1 MLVRRNSDT
10 PYQGIGVRP
19 KASPAVMP
27 TAVSASQTSTISSSP
42 PATTMATAT
51 VTNGVNT
58 SRVETTESFQEHPAL
73 DGDVPKEPSRISLSL
88 SKLLPLIGRDV
99 SGNSSGN
106 GAHGGHARNIDQTIQ
121 EGGSRLQEEGAAAG
135 DHPNDAEDRQDR
147 TQTDN
152 SVNTRDE
159 EAVWQEDG
167 GVKACPLCDTKFT
180 FFNRR
185 HHCRK
190 CGKIFCNKCCGKFC
204 TFIPGSSVVEPEEE
218 GGRTIVRN
226 GYQYYKFRTCE
237 KCHQEIKMLKEA
249 LGIADD
255 SEEDSREEETEEE
268 DETAEGDG
276 DDNESFER
284 HLSIMGED
292 RSGNG
297 SGPEWRRSR
306 RRTRARTRTRT
317 RRETSIEGS
326 GRSQGGEGDDADA
339 ESLMCLIK
347 HSQPREITMEV
358 SESRVREADG
368 STGGDRAGE
377 GFPQGNVN
385 TNIEHGSG
393 NHIHNHNHNN
403 NNSELNE
410 CPVCGIDIGGVS
422 EAERETHINRCL
434 TDQEFGSPTH
444 PGDVAKRDK
453 NRMLVYSIPADADMA
468 HMVLNDDNECVI
480 CLEEFSP
487 GDKLGRLECLCCFH
501 YKCIKDW
508 IRKKG
513 YCECPIHALHAQ

>member
-1 MLVRRNSDT
+1 MLVRRDSDT
-10 PYQGIGVRP
+10 PYQDVRVSP
-19 KASPAVMP
+19 RASSVTMP
-27 TAVSASQTSTISSSP
+27 TALSASHTSTISSSP

-58 SRVETTESFQEHPAL
+58 SRVRPTEISSENPAMN
-73 DGDVPKEPSRISLSL
+73 GEPPKEPSRISLSL
-88 SKLLPLIGRDV
+88 SKLLPLIGKDGIGSSTNNSAA
-99 SGNSSGN
+99 SGN
-106 GAHGGHARNIDQTIQ
+106 ARNIDQTI
-121 EGGSRLQEEGAAAG
+121 GEGAHQPHGEEAVEN
-135 DHPNDAEDRQDR
+135 DHLDVAED
-147 TQTDN
+147 TPTGTDIHN
-152 SVNTRDE
+152 GVATRDE
-159 EAVWQEDG
+159 EAIWQEDS
-167 GVKACPLCDTKFT
+167 GVKACPLCDAKFT

-218 GGRTIVRN
+218 GGRSIVRN

-237 KCHQEIKMLKEA
+237 KCYGEIKMLKEA

-255 SEEDSREEETEEE
+255 SEEDSREEDTEEE
-268 DETAEGDG
+268 EDDESAEGGG

-292 RSGNG
+292 RSGNA

-306 RRTRARTRTRT
+306 RRAGARTRSRT
-317 RRETSIEGS
+317 GRETSIEGPI
-326 GRSQGGEGDDADA
+326 RSQGEEGDDADA
-339 ESLMCLIK
+339 ESLTCLIK

-368 STGGDRAGE
+368 TTGGAGAGE
-377 GFPQGNVN
+377 GPRRGNGN
-385 TNIEHGSG
+385 TSID
-393 NHIHNHNHNN
+393 HNNNSNNN

-422 EAERETHINRCL
+422 ETERETHINRCL

-480 CLEEFSP
+480 CLEEFCP